1 MKTLSNKL
9 LLTLSCITLS
19 AMANEVSDLNDQET
33 LNAPVDT
40 SLQDIESGMQTETID
55 EVYNNTE
62 VDLKKAAERFFG
74 EDKNNL
80 DKFMSKREGEQ
91 TMQLALVQLAFI
103 NYIKDLRNDTSK
115 DTSKYTDKYINERL
129 MEVYKPMAETFFSDK
144 DKFKNSKFTGNLDDF
159 LKEGDPSFY
168 GLVEYAYNCGM
179 TDAADIHQALNDNNL
194 KVEDVEDKIKMAGFE
209 PTVKKLLNG
218 IKLDQNESNYAV
230 KEFLRSNSSPTLKN
244 LIEFSVNKMP
254 VDVEKE
260 QVLELI
266 KNALGDEINSVDIE
280 GILGNMYG

>member
-9 LLTLSCITLS
+9 LLTLSCVTLS

-40 SLQDIESGMQTETID
+40 SLQDIEPGIQTETIG
-55 EVYNNTE
+55 EVYNNTA

-80 DKFMSKREGEQ
+80 DKFMSEREGEQ
-91 TMQLALVQLAFI
+91 TMQLDVVQLVFI
-103 NYIKDLRNDTSK
+103 NYIKDPNNNISE
-115 DTSKYTDKYINERL
+115 KYTDKYINERL
-129 MEVYKPMAETFFSDK
+129 MEVYRPIAEKFFNNK
-144 DKFKNSKFTGNLDDF
+144 EKLENSKFIGNLDDF

-179 TDAADIHQALNDNNL
+179 TGAADIYQALSDNSL
-194 KVEDVEDKIKMAGFE
+194 KISDVEDKVKMVEFE

-218 IKLDQNESNYAV
+218 IELGQNESNDAIQ
-230 KEFLRSNSSPTLKN
+230 EFLRGSSSPTLKN
-244 LIEFSVNKMP
+244 LIEFSFEKMP
-254 VDVEKE
+254 EDVEKE
-260 QVLELI
+260 DALELI
-266 KNALGDEINSVDIE
+266 KSALGDEANNVDINAIFE
-280 GILGNMYG
+280 SMYG